1 MRWKT
6 LARVAALVWVPFC
19 AQAAPLTLPEAM
31 RLAETASPTV
41 RSKEAQL
48 SAAEGLQREAG
59 RPLFNNPALTVD
71 GARRRADGVDGRA
84 TEWTVGIAQP
94 MELGGQQS
102 RRREAAAAGLDALRA
117 EIEDA
122 RSQARAGAA
131 TRFYAV
137 ITAERRVRLE
147 RRSTDMFDSVAQA
160 VAKRRSAGEDTR
172 LDANVA
178 VVEAERSRNALAVA
192 TEQLLEARSELATA
206 LQLSP
211 ELLPEVEPGPVA
223 VHGEPVPYTLE
234 RLLASTDSLP
244 KLRAVEAR
252 EGAAR
257 ARMALERANRY
268 PDVTV
273 GISTGREGFP
283 DGRERLTTLSVSV
296 PLPLFKRNEAAIG
309 QALTEVTQAEVE
321 RVTATRDAQAQVR
334 RLWSR
339 LQSQRERVLR
349 LQRSMLPA
357 SADNVQLAARSRQA
371 GQIGLLDQLLV
382 NRQALGAERELND
395 ALADYVAT
403 QVELEHAA
411 GWPLQGL
418 PQ

>member
-6 LARVAALVWVPFC
+6 LARGAALVWVPFL
-19 AQAAPLTLPEAM
+19 AQAAPLTLPETM
-31 RLAETASPTV
+31 RLAEAASPAV
-41 RSKEAQL
+41 RAKEAQL

-59 RPLFNNPALTVD
+59 RLLFNNPALTAET
-71 GARRRADGVDGRA
+71 ARRRAEGVDGRA
-84 TEWTVGIAQP
+84 TEWSVGIAQP
-94 MELGGQQS
+94 LELGGQQS
-102 RRREAAAAGLDALRA
+102 QRREAAAAGLDALRA

-122 RSQARAGAA
+122 RSQARAIAA
-131 TRFYAV
+131 SRFHAV

-147 RRSTDMFDSVAQA
+147 RRSVEMFDSVAQA

-192 TEQLLEARSELATA
+192 TEHLLEARSELATA
-206 LQLSP
+206 LQLPP
-211 ELLPEVEPGPVA
+211 EMLPEVESAPVA
-223 VHGEPVPYTLE
+223 LLGEPTPYTLE
-234 RLLASTDSLP
+234 RLLASTESLP
-244 KLRAVEAR
+244 KLRALAAR

-257 ARMALERANRY
+257 ARMAVERGNRY

-273 GISTGREGFP
+273 GLSTGREGFP

-357 SADNVQLAARSRQA
+357 SADNLQLAARSRQA
-371 GQIGLLDQLLV
+371 GQIGLLDQLVV
-382 NRQALGAERELND
+382 NRQALDAERELND
-395 ALADYVAT
+395 ALADYLAT